1 MVKKKFI
8 AAVVAGVFASSQV
21 AFAGFKVLN
30 EDTSSKPQDPV
41 QIVTEAHENA
51 RLKKELERVS
61 AELAQVRVDL
71 ESARDDAAQSRQA
84 LLTAN
89 AKLELLQTRIEKIAV
104 SFASGHTEFSPLPD
118 VAEKITANA
127 KLAGTVNVRGYT
139 DSVGSPTA
147 NERIALQRAIAAK
160 KYLVNRGVEDA
171 KVKVFGRAG
180 EYVASNTTE
189 AGRLANRRVEFE
201 FLP

>member
-8 AAVVAGVFASSQV
+8 AAVVAGLFASSQL
-21 AFAGFKVLN
+21 AFAGFQVLN
-30 EDTSSKPQDPV
+30 EDASKKPHDPV
-41 QIVTEAHENA
+41 QIVTEANENA
-51 RLKKELERVS
+51 RLRNELAQVS
-61 AELAQVRVDL
+61 AELAQVKSEL
-71 ESARDDAAQSRQA
+71 AAARDDATSTRQA

-89 AKLELLQTRIEKIAV
+89 AKLELLQSKVEKIAV
-104 SFASGHTEFSPLPD
+104 SFPSGHTDFSPQLD

-127 KLAGTVNVRGYT
+127 KLAGAVNVRGYT
-139 DSVGSPTA
+139 DSVGTPSA

-180 EYVASNTTE
+180 EYVESNATE
-189 AGRLANRRVEFE
+189 TGRRANRRVEFE